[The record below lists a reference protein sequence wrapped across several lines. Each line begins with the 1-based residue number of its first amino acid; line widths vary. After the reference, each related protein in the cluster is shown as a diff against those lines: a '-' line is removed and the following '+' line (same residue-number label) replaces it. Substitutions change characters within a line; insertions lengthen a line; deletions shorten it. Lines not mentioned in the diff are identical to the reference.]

1 MIAPNK
7 YLDLN
12 LSILN
17 LGGIILKILQSSG
30 IMRYDDLLDRLVFVQ
45 GENTKEVFSS
55 TLSFPYLLGKIQY
68 NKNLDTIELLR

>member
-12 LSILN
+12 LSVIN

-30 IMRYDDLLDRLVFVQ
+30 IMRYDDLLDRLIFVQ
-45 GENTKEVFSS
+45 GENAKEVFSS
-55 TLSFPYLLGKIQY
+55 TLSFLYLLGKIQN

>member
-45 GENTKEVFSS
+45 GEYTKEVFSS
-55 TLSFPYLLGKIQY
+55 TLSFLYLLGKIQY

>member
-1 MIAPNK
+1 MITPNK

-30 IMRYDDLLDRLVFVQ
+30 IMKYDDLLDRLIFVQ
-45 GENTKEVFSS
+45 GENAKEVFSS
-55 TLSFPYLLGKIQY
+55 TLSFLYLLGKIQY

>member
-12 LSILN
+12 LSVIN

-30 IMRYDDLLDRLVFVQ
+30 IMRYDDLLDRLIFVQ
-45 GENTKEVFSS
+45 GENAKEVFSS
-55 TLSFPYLLGKIQY
+55 TLSLLYLLGKIQY

>member
-12 LSILN
+12 LSVIN

-30 IMRYDDLLDRLVFVQ
+30 IMKYDDLLDRLIFVQ
-45 GENTKEVFSS
+45 GENAKEVFSS
-55 TLSFPYLLGKIQY
+55 TLSFLYLLGKIQY

>member
-55 TLSFPYLLGKIQY
+55 TLSFLYLLGKIQY
-68 NKNLDTIELLR
+68 NLNSATL

>member
-12 LSILN
+12 LSVIN

-30 IMRYDDLLDRLVFVQ
+30 IMRYDDLLDRLIFVQ
-45 GENTKEVFSS
+45 GENGKEVLPS
-55 TLSFPYLLGKIQY
+55 TLSFLYLLGKIQY
-68 NKNLDTIELLR
+68 NKNLDTIE